1 MSKKI
6 NGCYGSFNADILD
19 GALKSYC
26 RKKKMQ
32 LKVFFDK
39 VFKLYSYNWYRSI
52 RIDQYADKGDI
63 KRLCEIVKL
72 DFEALEF
79 KEGHKK
85 TDRLFMKP
93 QEEFTQLS
101 MDFGDMGKYPVK
113 ANVPDFPL
121 TPIKEN
127 SEKDRLFH
135 FIDLVKSGEI
145 GSVTFIYMGIKIT
158 LEND

>member
-19 GALKSYC
+19 GALKTYC

-39 VFKLYSYNWYRSI
+39 VFKLYPYNWYRSI

-101 MDFGDMGKYPVK
+101 MDFGDIGEYPAK
-113 ANVPDFPL
+113 TNTLDSL

-127 SEKDRLFH
+127 SEKDMLFDL
-135 FIDLVKSGEI
+135 IDSVKSGKIE
-145 GSVTFIYMGIKIT
+145 SVTFRYMGIKIT
-158 LEND
+158 LDND